1 MLEAILENLIN
12 VGIALAIYA
21 GSWIANTAVKLYY
34 NIQILDQPFDGNK
47 FKVSLLKVLSF
58 LVSMTLQVTC
68 ITAIPL
74 FVNEVGFAIPDTYID
89 VFNILIII
97 QVIITVAIQYLAEAF
112 TALKDILGYN
122 NISEKQQM
130 VLIHNETEP
139 SALINIEDFDTGR
152 EEAVERG

>member
-1 MLEAILENLIN
+1 MLEAILENLTS

-34 NIQILDQPFDGNK
+34 NIQILDQEFDGNK
-47 FKVSLLKVLSF
+47 FRVSLLKVLSF

-74 FVNEVGFAIPDTYID
+74 FINEVGFSIPETYID
-89 VFNILIII
+89 VFNVLIII

-112 TALKDILGYN
+112 TALKDILGYKKT
-122 NISEKQQM
+122 EETQQL
-130 VLIHNETEP
+130 VVIHKEEEP
-139 SALINIEDFDTGR
+139 TSIIKLDDFDTGR

>member
-1 MLEAILENLIN
+1 MLQAIIENLTR

-34 NIQILDQPFDGNK
+34 NIQILDQSFDKDK
-47 FKVSLLKVLSF
+47 FRVSLLKVLSF

-74 FVNEVGFAIPDTYID
+74 FVNEVGFAIPDAYID
-89 VFNILIII
+89 IFNVLIII

-112 TALKDILGYN
+112 KALKDILGYN
-122 NISEKQQM
+122 KTAEDQKLVFIEK
-130 VLIHNETEP
+130 EP
-139 SALINIEDFDTGR
+139 ESFVGMIDPEDLDTGR
-152 EEAVERG
+152 EEIERG

>member
-1 MLEAILENLIN
+1 MLDAILQNLMN
-12 VGIALAIYA
+12 VGIALLLYA

-34 NIQILDQPFDGNK
+34 NIQILEEPFDSHK

-74 FVNEVGFAIPDTYID
+74 FINEVGFAIPDAYID
-89 VFNILIII
+89 IFNILVII
-97 QVIITVAIQYLAEAF
+97 QIIITVAIQYLAEAF

-122 NISEKQQM
+122 KTTEEQKLVFLEK
-130 VLIHNETEP
+130 EP
-139 SALINIEDFDTGR
+139 ESFSDMIDPKDLDTGR
-152 EEAVERG
+152 EEIERG